1 MLLVKRRALLACA
14 PLVLAPGAA
23 LAADAIPSIP
33 LAIRVAREK
42 NDSGEEMPVVDKAFL
57 DELVSEAKAI
67 YANHQLSFVDTGRG
81 DLPASRAALE
91 TRADRDAMVEHMAS
105 GVANVFLVR
114 SLRDVDDPSLYRMGV
129 MWRCLKNLKKKYVI
143 VAASAQPTTLA
154 HELGHFLGLDHSY
167 VKNNLMSYDR
177 EPGAKIFLD
186 EKQGDKCRKTA
197 RGLFAKKEL
206 VEKA

>member
-1 MLLVKRRALLACA
+1 MVRRRTVLACV
-14 PLVLAPGAA
+14 PWMLAPGVA

-42 NDSGEEMPVVDKAFL
+42 SASGEEVPVADKEFI
-57 DELVSEAKAI
+57 DELMSEAKTI
-67 YANHQLSFVDTGRG
+67 YAEHRLSFVDTGRG
-81 DLPASRAALE
+81 ELPASRAALE
-91 TRADRDAMVEHMAS
+91 TRADRDAMVEYMSS

-114 SLRDVDDPSLYRMGV
+114 SLRDVDDPKLYRMGV

-143 VAASAQPTTLA
+143 VAASARPTTLA
-154 HELGHFLGLDHSY
+154 HELGHFLGLDHAY

-177 EPGAKIFLD
+177 EPGAKVFLD

-197 RGLFAKKEL
+197 SGLFAKKEL